1 MVLANRLRAMT
12 GVPACAGCSRP
23 GKHLCGPCTRAL
35 SPAASPAIAGAAGVL
50 AAWEYEGAARSLVLD
65 LKLRGLKG
73 AAGPLVDAMVAEVRA
88 TGLSGSVMT
97 WVPGRSRDIRRR
109 GFDHAAVLATGVA
122 RALGLPLAS
131 ALARRTDPPDQ
142 TTLGADERRTNVE
155 GVFAATGC
163 TERIVLVDDLIT
175 TGATAAEC
183 VKVLRAFAPSV
194 EVVVPCARG
203 R

>member
-1 MVLANRLRAMT
+1 MVLANRLRAVT
-12 GVPACAGCSRP
+12 GVPTCAGCSWP
-23 GKHLCGPCTRAL
+23 GRHLCGSCARSL
-35 SPAASPAIAGAAGVL
+35 VPAARPAIAGAATVL
-50 AAWEYEGAARSLVLD
+50 AAWEYEGAARSLVLN

-73 AAGPLVDAMVAEVRA
+73 AAGPLVSTMVAEARA
-88 TGLSGSVMT
+88 AGLSGSVVA

-109 GFDHAAVLATGVA
+109 GFDHAAVLAAGVA
-122 RALGLPLAS
+122 RALGLPLVR

-142 TTLGADERRTNVE
+142 TALGAGERRTNVA
-155 GVFAATGC
+155 GAFAATGC

-175 TGATAAEC
+175 TGATATEC
-183 VKVLRAFAPSV
+183 VKVLRAFSPSV